1 VKARDNASA
10 KHALSYGEIA
20 SDQFVGAKIVEI
32 KSAHTIIG
40 SLHGYSH
47 GWETSKRIR
56 TYVRTR
62 SQRTAC
68 GDLAMGLGR
77 NGVSHLQVAKD
88 YVNARILPRYMRQ
101 VGERLAATLFG
112 KRT

>member
-1 VKARDNASA
+1 VKARDNA
-10 KHALSYGEIA
+10 
-20 SDQFVGAKIVEI
+20 QFVGAKIVD
-32 KSAHTIIG
+32 KSVHTIIG

-47 GWETSKRIR
+47 GWETSKRVR

-88 YVNARILPRYMRQ
+88 YVNARILPRYIQ
-101 VGERLAATLFG
+101 VRERLAATLFG
-112 KRT
+112 KST